1 MQPQSF
7 YRAVAED
14 FSAVDEII
22 KKQLTSRVPLV
33 SKIGDYITSA
43 GGKRLRPL
51 LVLLCG
57 KALGRESDDL
67 RLLAATI
74 EFLHTATLLHDDVVD
89 MSGMRRGRSTANA
102 LWGNAPSVLVGDFL
116 YSRSFEMMVELGS
129 MPVMQILSRAT
140 RVIAEGEVLQLSR
153 VRDASTSEEVYM
165 EVIRGKTAMLF
176 EASTHSAAALAGADQ
191 SQCEALRTFGD
202 HLGVAFQLVDDLLD
216 YKGDSQTL
224 GKNVGDDLAEGK
236 PTLPLIYTMR
246 EGTPEQAALVRQAI
260 QKGGLEDLEQIRL
273 AVEQSGA
280 LKYTAELAR
289 DYVKRAIE
297 CLEVL
302 PASEYR
308 TALIE
313 LSEFAVA
320 RTH

>member
-1 MQPQSF
+1 
-7 YRAVAED
+7 
-14 FSAVDEII
+14 
-22 KKQLTSRVPLV
+22 
-33 SKIGDYITSA
+33 
-43 GGKRLRPL
+43 
-51 LVLLCG
+51 
-57 KALGRESDDL
+57 
-67 RLLAATI
+67 I

-153 VRDASTSEEVYM
+153 VRDASTTEDVYM
-165 EVIRGKTAMLF
+165 DVIRGKTAMLF
-176 EASTHSAAALAGADQ
+176 EASTHSAAALAQASDAQ
-191 SQCEALRTFGD
+191 REALRMFGD

-216 YKGDSQTL
+216 YEGDAEAL

-246 EGTPEQAALVRQAI
+246 EGTAEQAALVRQAI
-260 QKGGLEDLEQIRL
+260 QKGGLEDLEQIRA
-273 AVEQSGA
+273 AVEASGA
-280 LKYTAELAR
+280 LKYTAALAQ

-308 TALIE
+308 DALVE
-313 LSEFAVA
+313 LSQFAVA

>member
-1 MQPQSF
+1 MQPQTF

-57 KALGRESDDL
+57 KALGREGADL

-129 MPVMQILSRAT
+129 MPVMQILSKAT

-153 VRDASTSEEVYM
+153 VRDASTTEEVYM
-165 EVIRGKTAMLF
+165 DVIRGKTAMLF
-176 EASTHSAAALAGADQ
+176 EASTHSAAALAEASEAQ
-191 SQCEALRTFGD
+191 REALRTFGD

-216 YKGDSQTL
+216 YEGDAEAL

-236 PTLPLIYTMR
+236 PTLPLIYTMH
-246 EGTPEQAALVRQAI
+246 EGTPEQAALVRKAI
-260 QKGGLEDLEQIRL
+260 QKGGLEDLEQIRE
-273 AVEQSGA
+273 AVNASGA

-308 TALIE
+308 DALVE